1 MRIESAINERLIGDV
16 QKRAL
21 DFVSYLRDNDMQFDR
36 EVGGYW
42 DGKFYYTVSYNG
54 EFVCFILIYS
64 PASAVDS
71 TEPWV
76 VWTDDSGSKW
86 FEDYPLGEDLKEI
99 AWKNV
104 GVCGNETETACGGCP
119 SIGGQPKT
127 IFGKVFNNTCGTTF
141 CFKNPSCMEL
151 ECLKKLMQIRK
162 NDILKNA

>member
-21 DFVSYLRDNDMQFDR
+21 DFVSYLRDNEMQFER
-36 EVGGYW
+36 EV
-42 DGKFYYTVSYNG
+42 
-54 EFVCFILIYS
+54 
-64 PASAVDS
+64 
-71 TEPWV
+71 
-76 VWTDDSGSKW
+76 
-86 FEDYPLGEDLKEI
+86 
-99 AWKNV
+99 
-104 GVCGNETETACGGCP
+104 
-119 SIGGQPKT
+119 GGQPKT